1 MKDGICA
8 KCEAKE
14 VHVVSQ
20 TGVEI
25 AINVGREMAYLNYYV
40 CTNCGYTELFVRDS
54 EMLQQIAWKYRRIRR
69 D

>member
-1 MKDGICA
+1 MKDGICL

-20 TGVEI
+20 TSAEV
-25 AINVGREMAYLNYYV
+25 AINVGREMAYLCYYV
-40 CTNCGYTELFVRDS
+40 CTNCGYTELYVLES

>member
-1 MKDGICA
+1 MKDGICP
-8 KCEAKE
+8 KCEAKD

-20 TGVEI
+20 TSVEM
-25 AINVGREMAYLNYYV
+25 AINVGREMAYFNYYV
-40 CTNCGYTELFVRDS
+40 CTSCGYAEFFVRDA

>member
-1 MKDGICA
+1 VKDGICP

-14 VHVVSQ
+14 VCVVPESS
-20 TGVEI
+20 VEM
-25 AINVGREMAYLNYYV
+25 AINVGREMAYMSYYI
-40 CTNCGYTELFVRDS
+40 CTNCGYAELFVRDA

>member
-1 MKDGICA
+1 MKDGICP

-20 TGVEI
+20 TSVEV
-25 AINVGREMAYLNYYV
+25 AINVGREMAYLGYYV
-40 CTNCGYTELFVRDS
+40 CTNCGYTELYVLES